1 MLAHAEVRFAAVE
14 DQEQVDKILSVS
26 DRLPK
31 LETDGLRRA
40 ARACATTTTP
50 SCTPIDEV
58 IADGRKALA
67 EDRDAGAAGSTARSR
82 RARAPTP
89 RSSSTPPAPP
99 GSPRAW
105 CSRPSAASR
114 AGSDTV
120 AFDKLT
126 EKDEALAYLP
136 LAWVGDHY
144 LNYAQG
150 LVAGFCMACPESGD
164 TAMADLREIGPTFF
178 FAPPRTFEQ
187 MLTRVMIR
195 MEDASFLKRQLF
207 HYFIGVARRYGEAI
221 LNKQP
226 VPLHGRL
233 LYWLGNVLVYA
244 PLKNVLGL
252 SNVRIAYT
260 AGEAIGPDLFS
271 FYRSLG
277 LNLKQLYG
285 QTEAFLY
292 LTAQPDGQIYSDTV
306 GPGAAERRP
315 AHRRQR
321 RGAVQV
327 ARHVRQLL
335 QGRGQDQGDDDAGRL
350 RQDRRRRLLRLQD
363 RAPRRS
369 STAPRMSASS
379 RTARCSRRN
388 TSRTS

>member
-1 MLAHAEVRFAAVE
+1 MPTLGAW
-14 DQEQVDKILSVS
+14 L
-26 DRLPK
+26 DR
-31 LETDGLRRA
+31 E
-40 ARACATTTTP
+40 
-50 SCTPIDEV
+50 I
-58 IADGRKALA
+58 
-67 EDRDAGAAGSTARSR
+67 AAGK
-82 RARAPTP
+82 
-89 RSSSTPPAPP
+89 
-99 GSPRAW
+99 GSDT
-105 CSRPSAASR
+105 SIILYTSGTTGQSKGVVLSAERCIGAS
-114 AGSDTV
+114 SDTV

-126 EKDEALAYLP
+126 EQDEALAYLP

-195 MEDASFLKRQLF
+195 MEDASFLKRHLF
-207 HYFIGVARRYGEAI
+207 HYFIGVARRYGEKI

-233 LYWLGNVLVYA
+233 SYWLGNILVYA

-252 SNVRIAYT
+252 SQRARRLHRRRGDR
-260 AGEAIGPDLFS
+260 AGPVLVLSLARPEPEAALRPDRSLPLSDRAAGRTDLFRHR
-271 FYRSLG
+271 RS
-277 LNLKQLYG
+277 
-285 QTEAFLY
+285 
-292 LTAQPDGQIYSDTV
+292 
-306 GPGAAERRP
+306 GAAERRS

-335 QGRGQDQGDDDAGRL
+335 QGRRQDQGDDDAGRL
-350 RQDRRRRLLRLQD
+350 RQDRRRRLLRLQ
-363 RAPRRS
+363 RPGI
-369 STAPRMSASS
+369 
-379 RTARCSRRN
+379 
-388 TSRTS
+388 